1 MEILMVAAELSP
13 YARAGETADAV
24 AALSRMLV
32 QLGHEVTVAL
42 PRYGSFEDQ
51 GLLVARRLTPL
62 RIASGESVTV
72 FDGQLGSGVKIA
84 LFDAPELFA
93 KPGVYGDGDQE
104 HPGNDYADNAR
115 RFALLAQAAAA
126 LAAQRAAQG
135 QAFDVAHLHDWPGA
149 LAAIALAQAD
159 VPLPKVLTVHDLRRD
174 GAFPA
179 RELANLG
186 INESLNTEAGVRL
199 GSQISVLRGGVQMAD
214 VVTTVSPTFARDL
227 AAPTFGGAL
236 APVFEARVEEL
247 HGILP
252 GLDYAIHNPTTDTAL
267 PSRYNAENAANK
279 GTCKTALVRKLE
291 LDFEPRR
298 PLLAVL
304 GPFTEE
310 RGGELVLQAV
320 RRLVD
325 RDVNVVVA
333 GTGSRALLDALKS
346 SELESRDNYAVLP
359 EHDGAAERQLLA
371 AADLLLA
378 PPCYDPGASLVR
390 RAQRYGAAPV
400 ALARG
405 GVCDAVVDCDT
416 DLETG
421 TGFLYGEPDVD
432 SILGAVGRALAACGS
447 LAWPRLTRR
456 LLRLDLSWESP
467 ARRYLKVYKN
477 ASA

>member
-42 PRYGSFEDQ
+42 PRYSSFEDQ

-62 RIASGESVTV
+62 RLPSGDSVTV

-84 LFDAPELFA
+84 LFDAPEFFS
-93 KPGVYGDGDQE
+93 KPGVYGEGDT
-104 HPGNDYADNAR
+104 DYPDNAR

-126 LAAQRAAQG
+126 LAVQRAGQG

-149 LAAIALAQAD
+149 LAAIALVQAE

-174 GAFPA
+174 GTFAA
-179 RELANLG
+179 KELALLG
-186 INESLNTEAGVRL
+186 INDSLNNEAGVKL
-199 GSQISVLRGGVQMAD
+199 GSQISVLKGGIQMAD

-227 AAPTFGGAL
+227 AQPSCGGLL
-236 APVFEARVEEL
+236 APAFEARADEL
-247 HGILP
+247 QGILP
-252 GLDYAIHNPTTDTAL
+252 GLDYAIYNPTVDTAL
-267 PSRYNAENAANK
+267 PSRYNAENSANK
-279 GTCKTALVRKLE
+279 GTCKAAVLRRLE
-291 LDFEPRR
+291 LDFDVRR
-298 PLLAVL
+298 PLVLAL

-310 RGGELVLQAV
+310 RGAALLAQVA
-320 RRLVD
+320 RRITDQDATL
-325 RDVNVVVA
+325 VVA
-333 GTGSRALLDALKS
+333 GAGTPWLIEVLSAP
-346 SELESRDNYAVLP
+346 ELQTRDNYAFVA
-359 EHDGAAERQLLA
+359 DCDAVAERGLLA

-378 PPCYDPGASLVR
+378 PACYDPSASLVR

-405 GVCDAVVDCDT
+405 AIADAVVDCDV

-421 TGFLYGEPDVD
+421 TGFLYNEPTVEAL
-432 SILGAVGRALAACGS
+432 LGAVTRGLAACGS
-447 LAWPRLTRR
+447 PAWPRLTRR